1 MEWGIALYIFFI
13 NLIYIFLNTI
23 RTILTMRG
31 YRKIAP
37 LIAMVEITIY
47 ILGLSVVMQYLDNPI
62 YLIIYA
68 LGYGVGIYIG
78 IYIEDKIAL
87 GYTIVKVFV
96 ESGDHTLP
104 DVLRERGF
112 GVTIEVGYGRDGER
126 LILTILAPRSD
137 ERTLYRLINEIEP
150 KSFYYTAEA
159 KYIHGG
165 FWSKGVKD
173 EVIREQRGEPIPATE
188 DYITKNEYVAE
199 DFYEIGTEEEQEIHE
214 EKAEKKESSGIEE
227 PSIKED

>member
-1 MEWGIALYIFFI
+1 MQWGIALYIFFI

-31 YRKIAP
+31 YRRIAP
-37 LIAMVEITIY
+37 IIAMIEITIY
-47 ILGLSVVMQYLDNPI
+47 ILGLSAVMQYLDNPL

-68 LGYGVGIYIG
+68 LGYGVGIYVG

-87 GYTIVKVFV
+87 GYTVVQVYV

-104 DVLRERGF
+104 DALRERGF

-126 LILTILAPRSD
+126 LILTILTPRSD

-150 KSFYYTAEA
+150 KAFYYTSDA

-165 FWSKGVKD
+165 FWSKVVKNDIIRDQRD
-173 EVIREQRGEPIPATE
+173 EPVSATDE
-188 DYITKNEYVAE
+188 YITKSDYVAD
-199 DFYEIGTEEEQEIHE
+199 DFYELGTEEEEQAIHE
-214 EKAEKKESSGIEE
+214 AKKESEDLKAGE
-227 PSIKED
+227 SITKED